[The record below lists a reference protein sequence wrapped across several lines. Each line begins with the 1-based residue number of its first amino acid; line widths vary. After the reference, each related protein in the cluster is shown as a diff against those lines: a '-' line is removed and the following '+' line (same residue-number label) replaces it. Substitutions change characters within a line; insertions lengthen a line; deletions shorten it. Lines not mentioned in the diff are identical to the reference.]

1 MQADQLGH
9 HQKEQ
14 ENLHLGSVLLRQ
26 LPNLEELVQHLVQQ
40 LEVKDHL
47 LLELV
52 ARFHP
57 LEVQVRQVEVESQLS
72 LEDQDLQLVPLLEEM
87 HRIQQHLAQLQ
98 HQRVTQPLLNH
109 RLEVTG
115 MGWESLMHLE
125 IHHLDKG

>member
-1 MQADQLGH
+1 MGRLVPHRKAL
-9 HQKEQ
+9 ES
-14 ENLHLGSVLLRQ
+14 LHLASVLLQ
-26 LPNLEELVQHLVQQ
+26 QQPNLVELVQHLVQL